1 MKRKILFILVIVVI
15 AVFIS
20 CNDMGTPP
28 DLVLSFTINTTD
40 NGDDTYDVNYTLS
53 NDGEDDLENCK
64 IQFGLDTDDPDSD
77 YNDYKYWTAG
87 VDLAVGESDTTTAN
101 IPIGSDTIDGVIV
114 LAAGFDNPPD
124 PESSP
129 GRTIIYYGN

>member
-28 DLVLSFTINTTD
+28 ELVLSFTINTA
-40 NGDDTYDVNYTLS
+40 NNAGDTYDVNYTLS

-64 IQFGLDTDDPDSD
+64 IQFGLDKDNNQVYD
-77 YNDYKYWTAG
+77 DYKYWTAG

>member
-28 DLVLSFTINTTD
+28 DLVLSFTINAKD
-40 NGDDTYDVNYTLS
+40 NGGDTYDVNYTLS
-53 NDGEDDLENCK
+53 NDGDDDLENCK
-64 IQFGLDTDDPDSD
+64 IQFGLDKDDNQVYD
-77 YNDYKYWTAG
+77 DYKFWTAG

-101 IPIGSDTIDGVIV
+101 IPVGSYIYGVTV

>member
-28 DLVLSFTINTTD
+28 ELVLSFTINTA
-40 NGDDTYDVNYTLS
+40 NKVVDTYDVNYTLS

-64 IQFGLDTDDPDSD
+64 IQFGLDKDNNQVYD
-77 YNDYKYWTAG
+77 DYKYWTAG

-101 IPIGSDTIDGVIV
+101 IPVGSDNIYGVTV